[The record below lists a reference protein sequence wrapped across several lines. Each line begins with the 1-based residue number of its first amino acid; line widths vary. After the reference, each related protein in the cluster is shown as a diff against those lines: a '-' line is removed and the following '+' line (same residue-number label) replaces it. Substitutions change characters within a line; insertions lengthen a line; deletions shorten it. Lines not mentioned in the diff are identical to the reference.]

1 MLIFSRYT
9 WWVGAMLG
17 LTVFLT
23 AAGQVGVLHP
33 VQGAF
38 LVITRPAEE
47 LLTSIFRPIA
57 GFLSDAGSISDLR
70 EENRRLRLENEE
82 LRTQSISLQT
92 DAERVKQ
99 LEEALKISQGAANEQ
114 YLAANVVHRDSSAF
128 TDVISIDR
136 GSNSG
141 VRVGMVVLSSQG
153 SLMGTVTEVFGSRSF
168 VRLITDS
175 KSKVAAQV
183 QASQADGIVKG
194 AANRTLTFDLA
205 QADIKVGDI
214 IVTSA
219 LTGRYPAG
227 LPIGKVTDVSG
238 TQQDLFRKVT
248 LEPFVR
254 LSTASTVLVQT
265 SFIPQGLL
273 EAGD

>member
-183 QASQADGIVKG
+183 QASQAD
-194 AANRTLTFDLA
+194 
-205 QADIKVGDI
+205 IKVGDI

-227 LPIGKVTDVSG
+227 LPIGKVTEVSG

>member
-17 LTVFLT
+17 SAVFLA

-33 VQGAF
+33 VQGVF
-38 LVITRPAEE
+38 LVLTRPAEE
-47 LLTSIFRPIA
+47 LLTSVFRPVA

-82 LRTQSISLQT
+82 LRTQSISLQA

-99 LEEALKISQGAANEQ
+99 LEAALKISQGSTNEQ
-114 YLAANVVHRDSSAF
+114 YLAANIVHRDSSAF
-128 TDVISIDR
+128 TDVVSIDR
-136 GSNSG
+136 GTNSG

-153 SLMGTVTEVFGSRSF
+153 SLMGTVTEVFSSRAF

-183 QASQADGIVKG
+183 ESSQADGIVKG

-214 IVTSA
+214 IITSA

-238 TQQDLFRKVT
+238 TQQDLYRKVM

-265 SFIPQGLL
+265 SFTPQNLIG
-273 EAGD
+273 APD